1 MSQAEIRIGTRGSP
15 LALAQ
20 ARLVVDALGRAGHSS
35 RLMIVQ
41 TDGDRGAPDAVWGE
55 GAFVAALERALIEG
69 HVDVAVHSAK
79 DIPTGED
86 GRLLIG
92 AYLERADARDALVV
106 RDALVAREGPVAREG
121 RPSGLDLLPAG
132 CRVGTDSPRR
142 AGFLRAHRPD
152 LELHPLHGN
161 VDTRLRRLDDG
172 ETDALVLACA
182 GLDRLGL
189 GDRIAERLEPS
200 FLPPAPGQ
208 GAVAVQVRRADAAMC
223 ALAGELDHLPT
234 RVAVESERAFL
245 AACGGGCRSP
255 IGALATVVGGELEL
269 LGGHAH
275 PDGSAARTARRRAS
289 LADGVALGRA
299 LAAELD
305 WPRPHPATTSARQRP
320 PAACRRVL
328 VTRGA
333 EQAHELLTELGRC
346 GLAGIAVPTIAIELE
361 AAEGEL
367 LEAVRRL
374 DTYSWVVLTSAN
386 GARAVLLVAATVAAR
401 AAARGAG
408 GFSSQESRPR
418 PMPRWAAIGPTTRAA
433 LERAGIAVDHQPD
446 RSSAA
451 AMGATLPIVPG
462 DRVLLVRGDLAGAQL
477 ADALRARGA
486 AVDDVVGYRTR
497 EAPESSRQLLR
508 RALVD
513 GPIDAVVFSSGSTVR
528 GLLRLAAGDWPGVT
542 SLPAICI
549 GPQTAEL
556 ARRAGFSSV
565 AISPVPQAPALA
577 AAVARLLTPE
587 PQENR

>member
-1 MSQAEIRIGTRGSP
+1 MSQAEIRIGTRGSA

-20 ARLVVDALGRAGHSS
+20 ARLVADALGRAGRSS
-35 RLMIVQ
+35 RLMIVE

-55 GAFVAALERALIEG
+55 GAFVAALEQALIESS
-69 HVDVAVHSAK
+69 VDVAIHSAK
-79 DIPTGED
+79 DIPTAED
-86 GRLLIG
+86 RRLLIG

-106 RDALVAREGPVAREG
+106 RDALVADDG
-121 RPSGLDLLPAG
+121 RPSRLDLLPAG

-161 VDTRLRRLDDG
+161 VDTRLRRLDEG

-189 GDRIAERLEPS
+189 GGRIAERLEPS
-200 FLPPAPGQ
+200 LLPPAPGQ

-223 ALAGELDHLPT
+223 ALVGELDHLPT

-255 IGALATVVGGELEL
+255 IGALATVVGEELEL

-275 PDGSAARTARRRAS
+275 PDGSAARTGRRRGP
-289 LADGVALGRA
+289 LADGAALGRA

-305 WPRPHPATTSARQRP
+305 WPHPATTSARQQP

-333 EQAHELLTELGRC
+333 DQAQELLTELGRC

-361 AAEGEL
+361 APEGEL
-367 LEAVRRL
+367 LEAVRQL
-374 DTYSWVVLTSAN
+374 DTYSWVVVTSAN
-386 GARAVLLVAATVAAR
+386 GARAMLVVAGTVAAR
-401 AAARGAG
+401 VADAQGAE

-418 PMPRWAAIGPTTRAA
+418 PTPRWAAIGPTTRAA

-446 RSSAA
+446 WSSAA

-508 RALVD
+508 RALAE

-528 GLLRLAAGDWPGVT
+528 GLLRLAGGDWPGVT

-549 GPQTAEL
+549 GPQTGEL

-565 AISPVPQAPALA
+565 AISPVPEARALA
-577 AAVARLLTPE
+577 EAVARLLTPE